1 MLEKQFRKS
10 RDYFNFINYKYET
23 IFHIAGKNN
32 ALESLKFIVG
42 KTVFIDYMLK
52 RDYEGNT
59 PLHSAAKAGNLDI
72 LEWFCQHLTPAF
84 LDIQNDFG
92 FTPKQAA

>member
-1 MLEKQFRKS
+1 MR
-10 RDYFNFINYKYET
+10 NYKYES

-32 ALESLKFIVG
+32 ALDSLQYIVG
-42 KTVFIDYMLK
+42 KTVFIDHMLK

-72 LEWFCQHLTPAF
+72 LRWYCNLLTKGF
-84 LDIQNDFG
+84 LEIQNDFG
-92 FTPKQAA
+92 LTPLEAAKEKALLYNE